1 MNRKLTNQLAL
12 VATTTL
18 LSGAALA
25 DVFSEAAKLGANTG
39 AMAYCG
45 DNFADD
51 DDKGRYKMIRLKL
64 LGEFGDLARSWTRIA
79 ARVCGR
85 PFTSSTDGHNE
96 ATGAQAPHCRAR
108 LLRTPRRQKSKR
120 RPLHRCARS
129 PAGS

>member
-1 MNRKLTNQLAL
+1 MNRKLANQLAL

-64 LGEFGDLARSWTRIA
+64 LGEFGDLPDDEKAKALILKKA
-79 ARVCGR
+79 AEDDGDYLGKKLDADRC
-85 PFTSSTDGHNE
+85 TS
-96 ATGAQAPHCRAR
+96 
-108 LLRTPRRQKSKR
+108 LRKTLYLKY
-120 RPLHRCARS
+120 
-129 PAGS
+129 

>member
-64 LGEFGDLARSWTRIA
+64 LGEFGDLDDGDYLGKKLDADR
-79 ARVCGR
+79 C
-85 PFTSSTDGHNE
+85 TS
-96 ATGAQAPHCRAR
+96 
-108 LLRTPRRQKSKR
+108 LRKTLYLKY
-120 RPLHRCARS
+120 
-129 PAGS
+129 